1 MRIWIDFIHS
11 VTGQRSSELEFVVFK
26 TKKTSYQSSGIC
38 MRTVRWSKENLHSL
52 GKSFVIFENILEIF
66 FFIFDKAFSLFYN
79 EIVVYMYLYI
89 FS

>member
-1 MRIWIDFIHS
+1 
-11 VTGQRSSELEFVVFK
+11 
-26 TKKTSYQSSGIC
+26 